1 MTAVNDAPV
10 VAVAI
15 ADQSNARGVVWSYQV
30 PAGTFSDV
38 DGDTLTYSASLG
50 DGSALPDWLT
60 FTAATRTFSGNPPL
74 NFNGNLSLTVTAS
87 DGTLIA
93 SDTFVLTVTANNT
106 APLVGIAIADVSVLA
121 NAAWSYQVP
130 AGTFSDADGD
140 TLTYSATLGGGLPLP
155 EWLSFDPTTFTFSG
169 TPPFDSAGDISL
181 IVTASDGSL
190 SVTDTFVL
198 TVTVNVDAPVV
209 LNPLSSQT
217 SDEDTVWSYQINELT
232 FSDPNDDPLTYSAT
246 LGNGARLPDWLT
258 FTADT
263 RTFAGTPPPNFV
275 GEISLKVTAT
285 DGNFSVSDMFV
296 LFVMAVNDAP
306 AVAIPIVDQS
316 SAEDTL
322 WSYQVPANA
331 FSDIDSA
338 ELTYSAT
345 LGGGA
350 ALPSWLRF
358 DAVTRTF
365 SGTPL
370 PADFNGTLNL
380 TVTASDGDL
389 LTASDTFVL
398 TVTPVNDAPV
408 VANIIADQSSARG
421 AVWSYQVPAGTFSD
435 VDGNALTYSAALGDG
450 SALPAWLTFTAA
462 TQTFSGTPPADSPS
476 SLNLKVTA
484 SDGAL
489 SVADTFVL
497 IVGAAPSIIVAN
509 GGSYVA
515 TAGVDIFVIDS
526 SQTINATIVGFD
538 FGDVLRYVN
547 NVERPVFDFPYSEI
561 DDGIAGINTERSRI
575 TLTNLAFDFFVNEQ
589 EFNATYGE
597 GSIDVPGFPVPLA
610 VFPDPNA
617 ITVL

>member
-1 MTAVNDAPV
+1 
-10 VAVAI
+10 
-15 ADQSNARGVVWSYQV
+15 
-30 PAGTFSDV
+30 
-38 DGDTLTYSASLG
+38 
-50 DGSALPDWLT
+50 
-60 FTAATRTFSGNPPL
+60 
-74 NFNGNLSLTVTAS
+74 
-87 DGTLIA
+87 
-93 SDTFVLTVTANNT
+93 
-106 APLVGIAIADVSVLA
+106 VGIAIADVSVLA

-198 TVTVNVDAPVV
+198 TVTVNVNAPVV

-246 LGNGARLPDWLT
+246 LGNGSALPAWLT

-285 DGNFSVSDMFV
+285 DGSFSVSDMFV
-296 LFVMAVNDAP
+296 LFVTPVNDAP
-306 AVAIPIVDQS
+306 AVAIPIADQS

-338 ELTYSAT
+338 ALTYSAT

-408 VANIIADQSSARG
+408 VASIIADQSSARG
-421 AVWSYQVPAGTFSD
+421 AVWSYQVPSGTFSD

-462 TQTFSGTPPADSPS
+462 TRTFSGTPPADFPG
-476 SLNLKVTA
+476 SLSLKVTA

-489 SVADTFVL
+489 IVSDTFALSVE
-497 IVGAAPSIIVAN
+497 ATPPIIVAN
-509 GGSYVA
+509 GQTYVA

-526 SQTINATIVGFD
+526 NQNISATIVGFD
-538 FGDVLRYVN
+538 FGDVLRYIN
-547 NVERPVFDFPYSEI
+547 NNTPPLFDFPYVAF
-561 DDGIAGINTERSRI
+561 DDGTADINTATSRI
-575 TLTNLAFDFFVNEQ
+575 TLTNLVDDFF
-589 EFNATYGE
+589 ATVE
-597 GSIDVPGFPVPLA
+597 DFQS
-610 VFPDPNA
+610 VFGPNA
-617 ITVL
+617 ITVIGSNAITVI